1 MKKRFDTLNYK
12 VDRLLPKGKNKKVP
26 GLMKDELEG
35 KTMTEVVAPR
45 PKAYSYLKYNGNE
58 DKKSKRNKKKCVIER
73 ELKFKYYENYNK
85 ANQIY
90 NMIKHFLKNETDTD
104 SLKKEYEKFIKKQ

>member
-58 DKKSKRNKKKCVIER
+58 DKKSKRNKKEMCDR
-73 ELKFKYYENYNK
+73 NR
-85 ANQIY
+85 
-90 NMIKHFLKNETDTD
+90 T
-104 SLKKEYEKFIKKQ
+104 